1 MPSITLF
8 LCGIFSEGPQ
18 LTDVVNYSLFGFQ
31 DCGCVVLLDMFSDII
46 FVTKPHACIFLF
58 LSFFAEDFRAL
69 KTTQKDKRLS

>member
-46 FVTKPHACIFLF
+46 FVTKPHAFSFFCV
-58 LSFFAEDFRAL
+58 FFAEDFRAL